1 MKKWIAS
8 PVLVLLACVLVPLVA
23 ACADDPPTKVGDNP
37 APSSSS
43 APPSTLTV
51 PAGSTLHVRLTKTL
65 TSKTSKTGDLFTGQV
80 TEPITVNGQDVV
92 PTGSLVDG
100 HVAMVK
106 PSGRIAGKA
115 EMRIVLDHI
124 LTPDEVRISMAGSL
138 EDAHGGPCASTAG
151 DDEGT
156 IKGCGKSKKNAAKDA
171 AIAGAIGAGAGASV
185 GMGHEIECEY
195 YGNCGGPGM
204 GTSIGYGAAIG
215 ASTALLYNLFK
226 HEKEIVLVQG
236 TDLTFVVN
244 RTVTA
249 NAAPPTAEPSSQ

>member
-8 PVLVLLACVLVPLVA
+8 SVITVVACVLVPLLA
-23 ACADDPPTKVGDNP
+23 TCADDPPAKAGNSP
-37 APSSSS
+37 P
-43 APPSTLTV
+43 PPSTLTV

-65 TSKTSKTGDLFTGQV
+65 TSKTSKTGDPFTGQV
-80 TEPITVNGQDVV
+80 TEPITVNGQEVV
-92 PTGSLVDG
+92 PAGSLVDG

-115 EMRIVLDHI
+115 EMRIVLDH
-124 LTPDEVRISMAGSL
+124 LVTPDDVKMNMASSL

-151 DDEGT
+151 NDEGT
-156 IKGCGKSKKNAAKDA
+156 IKGCGKSKKSAAKDA
-171 AIAGAIGAGAGASV
+171 AIAGAVGAGAGATV
-185 GMGHEIECEY
+185 GMGSEIECRY
-195 YGNCGGPGM
+195 YGACGGPGM

-215 ASTALLYNLFK
+215 AGTALIYNLFK

-249 NAAPPTAEPSSQ
+249 NAASPTADSSSQ

>member
-171 AIAGAIGAGAGASV
+171 AIAGAIGAGAGAHRSAWV
-185 GMGHEIECEY
+185 TRSNANIMETAGVRVWERPSATARQSAPAPRCSTTSS
-195 YGNCGGPGM
+195 NTRRKSFSSKGP
-204 GTSIGYGAAIG
+204 I
-215 ASTALLYNLFK
+215 
-226 HEKEIVLVQG
+226 
-236 TDLTFVVN
+236 
-244 RTVTA
+244 
-249 NAAPPTAEPSSQ
+249 

>member
-8 PVLVLLACVLVPLVA
+8 SVIAVMVCMLVPLLA
-23 ACADDPPTKVGDNP
+23 TCGDDPPTKAESSP
-37 APSSSS
+37 PSP
-43 APPSTLTV
+43 PPSTVTV

-65 TSKTSKTGDLFTGQV
+65 TSKTSKTGDLFSGQV
-80 TEPITVNGQDVV
+80 TEPVTVNGQDVV

-115 EMRIVLDHI
+115 EMRIVLDHV
-124 LTPDEVRISMAGSL
+124 LTPDDVRISMAGSL

-156 IKGCGKSKKNAAKDA
+156 IKGCGKSKKDAAKDA
-171 AIAGAIGAGAGASV
+171 AIAGAVGAGAGATV
-185 GMGHEIECEY
+185 GMGSKIECEY
-195 YGNCGGPGM
+195 YGSCGGPGM
-204 GTSIGYGAAIG
+204 GASIGYGAAIG
-215 ASTALLYNLFK
+215 AGTALIYNLFK

-249 NAAPPTAEPSSQ
+249 NAAPATADSSNQ

>member
-1 MKKWIAS
+1 MKKLIAS
-8 PVLVLLACVLVPLVA
+8 PLVLLAASMLLPLLA
-23 ACADDPPTKVGDNP
+23 TSADNPPSKAGDNP
-37 APSSSS
+37 AGK
-43 APPSTLTV
+43 LTV

-65 TSKTSKTGDLFTGQV
+65 TSKTSKTGDPFTGQV
-80 TEPITVNGQDVV
+80 TEPVTVNGQEVV
-92 PTGSLVDG
+92 PAGSLVDG
-100 HVAMVK
+100 HVSMVK

-115 EMRIVLDHI
+115 QMRIVLDHI
-124 LTPDEVRISMAGSL
+124 MTPDDVKIALAGSL

-156 IKGCGKSKKNAAKDA
+156 IKGCGKSKKSAAKDA
-171 AIAGAIGAGAGASV
+171 AIVGAIGAGAGATV
-185 GMGHEIECEY
+185 GMGSEIECEY

-215 ASTALLYNLFK
+215 AGTALLYNIFK

-249 NAAPPTAEPSSQ
+249 DSPPKTADSSSQ

>member
-1 MKKWIAS
+1 MKKGISRSLAAS
-8 PVLVLLACVLVPLVA
+8 LAFAMLPLLAI
-23 ACADDPPTKVGDNP
+23 CADNPQNKPPDSAQTKI
-37 APSSSS
+37 
-43 APPSTLTV
+43 TV

-65 TSKTSKTGDLFTGQV
+65 TSKTSKTGDQFTGQV
-80 TEPITVNGQDVV
+80 TEPITVNGQEVV
-92 PTGSLVDG
+92 SAGSLVDG
-100 HVAMVK
+100 HVTMVK
-106 PSGRIAGKA
+106 PSGRIKGKA

-124 LTPDEVRISMAGSL
+124 MTPEGATIALAGSL

-156 IKGCGKSKKNAAKDA
+156 IKGCGKSKKDAAKDA
-171 AIAGAIGAGAGASV
+171 AIAGAIGAGAGATV
-185 GMGHEIECEY
+185 GMGSTIECEY

-215 ASTALLYNLFK
+215 AGTALLYNLFK

-236 TDLTFVVN
+236 SDLTFVVN

-249 NAAPPTAEPSSQ
+249 DVPANTADASSQ

>member
-1 MKKWIAS
+1 MKKSIAIPLVVLVAS
-8 PVLVLLACVLVPLVA
+8 TLFPVLA
-23 ACADDPPTKVGDNP
+23 ACADNPPNKAADN
-37 APSSSS
+37 APSK
-43 APPSTLTV
+43 LTI

-65 TSKTSKTGDLFTGQV
+65 TSKTSKTGDSFTGQV
-80 TEPITVNGQDVV
+80 TEPITVNGQEVV

-115 EMRIVLDHI
+115 QMRIVLDHVM
-124 LTPDEVRISMAGSL
+124 TPDDVQIALAGSL

-156 IKGCGKSKKNAAKDA
+156 IKGCGKSKKSAAKDA
-171 AIAGAIGAGAGASV
+171 AIVGAIGAGAGATV
-185 GMGHEIECEY
+185 GMGSTIECEY

-204 GTSIGYGAAIG
+204 GASIGYGAAIG
-215 ASTALLYNLFK
+215 AGTALLYNLFK

-249 NAAPPTAEPSSQ
+249 NAAPATADSSNQ

>member
-8 PVLVLLACVLVPLVA
+8 SVIAVVMCMLLVPSLA
-23 ACADDPPTKVGDNP
+23 TCADDPPTKAANNP
-37 APSSSS
+37 P
-43 APPSTLTV
+43 PPSMLTV

-65 TSKTSKTGDLFTGQV
+65 TSKTNKTGDLFTGQV
-80 TEPITVNGQDVV
+80 TEPITVNGQEVV
-92 PTGSLVDG
+92 PAGSLVDG

-115 EMRIVLDHI
+115 EMRIVLDHVV
-124 LTPDEVRISMAGSL
+124 TPDDVRISMAGSL

-156 IKGCGKSKKNAAKDA
+156 IKGCGKSKKSAAKDA
-171 AIAGAIGAGAGASV
+171 AIAGAVGAGAGATV
-185 GMGHEIECEY
+185 GMGSEIECRY
-195 YGNCGGPGM
+195 YGACNGPGM

-215 ASTALLYNLFK
+215 AGTALIYNLLK

-249 NAAPPTAEPSSQ
+249 DAALATADSSNP